1 MQTEPKTVT
10 VQPHIKCGRIES
22 LKITTESLE
31 FSYNYYESDKAAT
44 LYIERKFSEKHKRIV
59 QSYIP
64 PEVAE
69 KLIEAFFTPPTT
81 DSATEEMWKHIY
93 ATVEAIITNIAEVAA
108 VKIGDDLIKKRGLA
122 VTFGYR
128 REPEGYYV
136 YAEADWMESDGIR
149 EKYSC
154 RIYERDYVD
163 PQDPQEIKQSL
174 MYFVGNVLD
183 LVKICKT

>member
-1 MQTEPKTVT
+1 MAT
-10 VQPHIKCGRIES
+10 VQFHIKSGRIES
-22 LKITTESLE
+22 LKIATESLE
-31 FSYNYYESDKAAT
+31 FRYNYYESDNAAT

-59 QSYIP
+59 QSYIS

-81 DSATEEMWKHIY
+81 DSATEETWKHIY
-93 ATVEAIITNIAEVAA
+93 AIVETITTSIAEVAA
-108 VKIGDDLIKKRGLA
+108 VKIGDDLVKKRGLA

-136 YAEADWMESDGIR
+136 YAETDWME

-154 RIYERDYVD
+154 HIYERDYV
-163 PQDPQEIKQSL
+163 DPQEIKQSL